1 MRPMLASTTASI
13 PTGDQ
18 WVHEVKWD
26 GMRVL
31 ADVTAGRLRLTSRTE
46 RDVTVAFPEL
56 LGLADQYE
64 DLLLDGEVVVLEGGL
79 PSFAALAERFH
90 VTDAR
95 KAARLAAAK
104 PVTYMAFDLL
114 RLYGVDLTPRSWSDR
129 RATLDR
135 LELATARWQTPPT
148 FTDGAT
154 LFAATREQGL
164 EGVVSKRKD
173 SPYRPGQRSPY
184 WLKSPH
190 RHAVS
195 VVIGGWRPESTDPS
209 GRRLGAVLVGLPGP
223 EGLRFAGRVGAGLAG
238 AAGTA
243 LLRRLGGL
251 VVEESPFA
259 VPVPTV
265 DALGARWVRPVLVAD
280 VESLG
285 LGSGGRLRQPA
296 WKGLRT
302 DLTPEELEPEQLDL
316 EPEQPGE

>member
-13 PTGDQ
+13 PTGDR

-26 GMRVL
+26 GMRAL
-31 ADVTAGRLRLTSRTE
+31 ADVTDGRLRLTSRTE

-56 LGLADQYE
+56 LGLAGEYE
-64 DLLLDGEVVVLEGGL
+64 DLLLDGEVVVLERGV

-95 KAARLAAAK
+95 KAARLATAK

-114 RLYGVDLTPRSWSDR
+114 RLYGADLTSHPWSDR

-148 FTDGAT
+148 FADGIS
-154 LFAATREQGL
+154 LYAATREQGL
-164 EGVVSKRKD
+164 EGVVSKRVD
-173 SPYRPGQRSPY
+173 SLYRPGQRSPD

-190 RHAVS
+190 RNTTS

-223 EGLRFAGRVGAGLAG
+223 AGLRFAGRVGAGLAG

-251 VVEESPFA
+251 EVAESPFD
-259 VPVPTV
+259 VPVPAE
-265 DALGARWVRPVLVAD
+265 DALGAHWLRPVLVAD
-280 VESLG
+280 VQSLG

-296 WKGLRT
+296 WKGLRS
-302 DLTPEELEPEQLDL
+302 DLTAADLDS
-316 EPEQPGE
+316 ESKGE

>member
-1 MRPMLASTTASI
+1 MRPMLASPTASI
-13 PTGDQ
+13 PTGDR

-31 ADVTAGRLRLTSRTE
+31 ADVAGGRLSLTSRTE

-56 LGLADQYE
+56 LGLADEYE
-64 DLLLDGEVVVLEGGL
+64 DLLLDGEVVLLDRGL
-79 PSFAALAERFH
+79 PSFASLAERFH

-95 KAARLAAAK
+95 KAAQLAAAK

-114 RLYGVDLTPRSWSDR
+114 RLYGVDLTSRSWSER

-148 FTDGAT
+148 FADGAS
-154 LFAATREQGL
+154 LFAATREEGL
-164 EGVVSKRKD
+164 EGVVSKRVD
-173 SPYRPGQRSPY
+173 SPYRPGQRSPD

-190 RHAVS
+190 RRTTS

-209 GRRLGAVLVGLPGP
+209 ARRLGAVLVGLPGTG
-223 EGLRFAGRVGAGLAG
+223 GLRFAGRVGAGLAG
-238 AAGTA
+238 AAGAA
-243 LLRRLGGL
+243 LLGELSPL
-251 VVEESPFA
+251 KVDESPFA
-259 VPVPTV
+259 VPVPAE
-265 DALGARWVRPVLVAD
+265 DAQGVRWVRPVLVAD
-280 VESLG
+280 VQSLG

-302 DLTPEELEPEQLDL
+302 DLTVDDLDPERM
-316 EPEQPGE
+316 GE